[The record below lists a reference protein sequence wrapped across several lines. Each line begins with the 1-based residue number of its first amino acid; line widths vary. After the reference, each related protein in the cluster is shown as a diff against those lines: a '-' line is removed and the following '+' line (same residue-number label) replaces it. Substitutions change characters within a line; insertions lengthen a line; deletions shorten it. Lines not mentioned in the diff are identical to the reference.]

1 MVSLFT
7 SWSLAFLLGL
17 RHATEPDHV
26 AAVATLVPEQRNA
39 RRAMQLGAA
48 WGLGHSLAI
57 LACGGALLM
66 FRQSMSERTSDWLEL
81 TVAGLLLV
89 LGTRSI
95 LRALRKPIEPV
106 EIEARDADHVHEPS
120 RHSRR
125 KSLLIGLLHGTAGS
139 GSLAALVFAN
149 VPDLRAGFAY
159 MVFFGAGSLLGMAS
173 PARRCA
179 RFRSAP
185 SRKLCSSQQ
194 QARCRSASASIAACR
209 SRSASSVRE
218 TKREGLLAFPFRERP
233 AVKRSVTDLRQD
245 LRSSA
250 S

>member
-95 LRALRKPIEPV
+95 VRALRKPAETP
-106 EIEARDADHVHEPS
+106 DTDHVHEPS

-149 VPDLRAGFAY
+149 MPDLRAGFAY
-159 MVFFGAGSLLGMAS
+159 MVFFGAGSLLGMA
-173 PARRCA
+173 ALA
-179 RFRSAP
+179 GIAGAP
-185 SRKLCSSQQ
+185 LRAISQRAKP
-194 QARCRSASASIAACR
+194 QALLFAAAGVLSVSIGIHYGIPIAQRLFGA
-209 SRSASSVRE
+209 
-218 TKREGLLAFPFRERP
+218 
-233 AVKRSVTDLRQD
+233 
-245 LRSSA
+245 
-250 S
+250 

>member
-26 AAVATLVPEQRNA
+26 AAVATLVSEQRNA

-81 TVAGLLLV
+81 MVAGLLLV
-89 LGTRSI
+89 LGMRSI
-95 LRALRKPIEPV
+95 LRALQKRAESRAP
-106 EIEARDADHVHEPS
+106 DHVHEPL
-120 RHSRR
+120 RHSGR
-125 KSLLIGLLHGTAGS
+125 KSLMIGLLHGTAGS

-149 VPDLRAGFAY
+149 MPDLRAGFAY
-159 MVFFGAGSLLGMAS
+159 MVFFGAGSLLGMA
-173 PARRCA
+173 ALA
-179 RFRSAP
+179 GIAGAP
-185 SRKLCSSQQ
+185 LRAISQRDKP
-194 QARCRSASASIAACR
+194 QALLFAAAGVLSVSI
-209 SRSASSVRE
+209 
-218 TKREGLLAFPFRERP
+218 GIHYGFPIAQRLFG
-233 AVKRSVTDLRQD
+233 A
-245 LRSSA
+245 
-250 S
+250 

>member
-7 SWSLAFLLGL
+7 TWSLAFLLGL

-57 LACGGALLM
+57 LACGGALLI
-66 FRQSMSERTSDWLEL
+66 FRQTMSERTSDWLEL
-81 TVAGLLLV
+81 MVAGLLLV
-89 LGTRSI
+89 LGLRSI
-95 LRALRKPIEPV
+95 LRALRRPA
-106 EIEARDADHVHEPS
+106 EAEHAGHVHEPL

-149 VPDLRAGFAY
+149 MPDLRAGFAY
-159 MVFFGAGSLLGMAS
+159 MVFFGAGSLLGMA
-173 PARRCA
+173 ALA
-179 RFRSAP
+179 GIAGAP
-185 SRKLCSSQQ
+185 LRAISQRDKP
-194 QARCRSASASIAACR
+194 QALLFAAAGVLSVSIGINY
-209 SRSASSVRE
+209 
-218 TKREGLLAFPFRERP
+218 GLPIAQRLFGA
-233 AVKRSVTDLRQD
+233 
-245 LRSSA
+245 
-250 S
+250 

>member
-7 SWSLAFLLGL
+7 TWSLAFLLGL

-57 LACGGALLM
+57 FACGGALLM
-66 FRQSMSERTSDWLEL
+66 FRQSMSERMSDWLEL
-81 TVAGLLLV
+81 TVAGLLLA

-95 LRALRKPIEPV
+95 LRALRRPRAEPH
-106 EIEARDADHVHEPS
+106 DAEHIHRPM

-149 VPDLRAGFAY
+149 MPDLRAGLAY
-159 MVFFGAGSLLGMAS
+159 LFFFGAGSLLGMAALAGIAGAPLRAIS
-173 PARRCA
+173 RREK
-179 RFRSAP
+179 P
-185 SRKLCSSQQ
+185 
-194 QARCRSASASIAACR
+194 QALLFAA
-209 SRSASSVRE
+209 A
-218 TKREGLLAFPFRERP
+218 GIL
-233 AVKRSVTDLRQD
+233 SVTIGINYGIPIAQRLF
-245 LRSSA
+245 A
-250 S
+250 

>member
-1 MVSLFT
+1 MVSLLT

-57 LACGGALLM
+57 VACGGALLM

-81 TVAGLLLV
+81 TVAALLLV

-106 EIEARDADHVHEPS
+106 EIEARDTDHLHELS
-120 RHSRR
+120 RHCRR

-149 VPDLRAGFAY
+149 MPDLRAGFAY
-159 MVFFGAGSLLGMAS
+159 MVFFGAGSLLGMA
-173 PARRCA
+173 ALA
-179 RFRSAP
+179 GIAGAP
-185 SRKLCSSQQ
+185 LRAISQRAKP
-194 QARCRSASASIAACR
+194 QALLFAAAGVLSFSIGIHY
-209 SRSASSVRE
+209 
-218 TKREGLLAFPFRERP
+218 GLPIAQRLFGA
-233 AVKRSVTDLRQD
+233 
-245 LRSSA
+245 
-250 S
+250 

>member
-7 SWSLAFLLGL
+7 TWSLAFLLGL

-57 LACGGALLM
+57 LACGGALLL

-81 TVAGLLLV
+81 MVAGLLLV
-89 LGTRSI
+89 LGMRSI
-95 LRALRKPIEPV
+95 LRALRKRA
-106 EIEARDADHVHEPS
+106 EAREPDHEHQSLPRS
-120 RHSRR
+120 GR

-149 VPDLRAGFAY
+149 VPDLRAGLAY
-159 MVFFGAGSLLGMAS
+159 MVFFGAGSLLGMA
-173 PARRCA
+173 ALA
-179 RFRSAP
+179 GIAGAP
-185 SRKLCSSQQ
+185 LRAISQRDKP
-194 QARCRSASASIAACR
+194 QALLFAA
-209 SRSASSVRE
+209 AGV
-218 TKREGLLAFPFRERP
+218 L
-233 AVKRSVTDLRQD
+233 SVTIGIHYGLPIAQR
-245 LRSSA
+245 LFGA
-250 S
+250 

>member
-1 MVSLFT
+1 MLSLFT

-81 TVAGLLLV
+81 SVAGLLLV

-95 LRALRKPIEPV
+95 LRALRKPV

-120 RHSRR
+120 RHSGR

-149 VPDLRAGFAY
+149 MPDLRAGFAY
-159 MVFFGAGSLLGMAS
+159 MVFFGAGSLLGMA
-173 PARRCA
+173 ALA
-179 RFRSAP
+179 GIAGAP
-185 SRKLCSSQQ
+185 LRAISQRAMP
-194 QARCRSASASIAACR
+194 QALLFAAAGVLSVSIGIHY
-209 SRSASSVRE
+209 
-218 TKREGLLAFPFRERP
+218 GLPIAQRLFGA
-233 AVKRSVTDLRQD
+233 
-245 LRSSA
+245 
-250 S
+250 

>member
-106 EIEARDADHVHEPS
+106 EIEARDTDHGHESS

-159 MVFFGAGSLLGMAS
+159 MVFFGAGSLLGMA
-173 PARRCA
+173 ALA
-179 RFRSAP
+179 GIAGAP
-185 SRKLCSSQQ
+185 LRAISQRAKP
-194 QARCRSASASIAACR
+194 QALLFAAAGALSVSIGIHC
-209 SRSASSVRE
+209 
-218 TKREGLLAFPFRERP
+218 GLPIAQRLFGA
-233 AVKRSVTDLRQD
+233 
-245 LRSSA
+245 
-250 S
+250 

>member
-7 SWSLAFLLGL
+7 TWSLAFLLGL

-81 TVAGLLLV
+81 MVAGLLLV
-89 LGTRSI
+89 LGLRSI
-95 LRALRKPIEPV
+95 FRALRKRAETQP
-106 EIEARDADHVHEPS
+106 DHAHQPE
-120 RHSRR
+120 RHSGR

-149 VPDLRAGFAY
+149 MPDLRAGLAY
-159 MVFFGAGSLLGMAS
+159 MVFFGAGSLLGMA
-173 PARRCA
+173 ALA
-179 RFRSAP
+179 GIAGAP
-185 SRKLCSSQQ
+185 LRALSQRDKP
-194 QARCRSASASIAACR
+194 QALLFAAAGVLSVSIGIHY
-209 SRSASSVRE
+209 
-218 TKREGLLAFPFRERP
+218 GLPIAQRLFGA
-233 AVKRSVTDLRQD
+233 
-245 LRSSA
+245 
-250 S
+250 

>member
-7 SWSLAFLLGL
+7 TWSLAFLLGL

-66 FRQSMSERTSDWLEL
+66 FRQSMSERMSDWLEL
-81 TVAGLLLV
+81 TVAGLLLA

-95 LRALRKPIEPV
+95 LRALRKPGHGSGPGV
-106 EIEARDADHVHEPS
+106 QSDHAEHIHQPM

-149 VPDLRAGFAY
+149 MPDLQAGMAY
-159 MVFFGAGSLLGMAS
+159 LFFFGVGSLLGMAALAGIAGAPLRALS
-173 PARRCA
+173 RREK
-179 RFRSAP
+179 P
-185 SRKLCSSQQ
+185 
-194 QARCRSASASIAACR
+194 QALLFAA
-209 SRSASSVRE
+209 A
-218 TKREGLLAFPFRERP
+218 GIL
-233 AVKRSVTDLRQD
+233 SVTIGINYGLPIAQR
-245 LRSSA
+245 LFA
-250 S
+250 

>member
-1 MVSLFT
+1 MLSLFT

-66 FRQSMSERTSDWLEL
+66 FRQSMPERTSDWLEL
-81 TVAGLLLV
+81 MVAGLLLV
-89 LGTRSI
+89 LGLRSI
-95 LRALRKPIEPV
+95 VRALRGPSALQE
-106 EIEARDADHVHEPS
+106 ADHAHPTQ

-149 VPDLRAGFAY
+149 MPDLRAGLAY
-159 MVFFGAGSLLGMAS
+159 MVFFGAGSLLGMA
-173 PARRCA
+173 ALA
-179 RFRSAP
+179 GIAGAP
-185 SRKLCSSQQ
+185 LRALSQRAKP
-194 QARCRSASASIAACR
+194 QALLFAAAGILSVSIGIHYGLPIAQRLFAA
-209 SRSASSVRE
+209 
-218 TKREGLLAFPFRERP
+218 
-233 AVKRSVTDLRQD
+233 
-245 LRSSA
+245 
-250 S
+250 